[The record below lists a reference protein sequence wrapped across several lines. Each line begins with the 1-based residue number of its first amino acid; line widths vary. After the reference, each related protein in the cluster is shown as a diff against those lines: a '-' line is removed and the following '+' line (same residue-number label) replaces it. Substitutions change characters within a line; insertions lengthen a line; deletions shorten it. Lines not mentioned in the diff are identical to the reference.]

1 MPVLLACN
9 LGSLRK
15 STNCDIL
22 YLLKTSLKV
31 SRPATVSHSING
43 LKKCDSVSL
52 MRFNKVKHKVL
63 HCGHATFTIITCWTE
78 KGLSTAPRKRLWGY
92 LCTASWMWASN
103 VPSQP
108 RKATTSWAAS
118 KQVGPAG
125 QGRWSWPSALCQWD
139 LTWSSVS
146 KCRVQSRGETCTCWS
161 SSRGGGP
168 GTIQGMEPLSYEDR
182 LKELG
187 LLRLEKRRLRGGLI
201 VTFQYL
207 KWGDEKER
215 NRLLI

>member
-63 HCGHATFTIITCWTE
+63 HCGHANLHYHYMLDGKRIEHSPTE
-78 KGLSTAPRKRLWGY
+78 KALGVPLHSKLNVSQQCAFTAQKGNHILGCIQTSRTSRSRKVILT
-92 LCTASWMWASN
+92 LCF
-103 VPSQP
+103 VPVRP
-108 RKATTSWAAS
+108 H
-118 KQVGPAG
+118 
-125 QGRWSWPSALCQWD
+125 LEFC
-139 LTWSSVS
+139 
-146 KCRVQSRGETCTCWS
+146 VQMQSPE
-161 SSRGGGP
+161 
-168 GTIQGMEPLSYEDR
+168 
-182 LKELG
+182 
-187 LLRLEKRRLRGGLI
+187 
-201 VTFQYL
+201 
-207 KWGDEKER
+207 
-215 NRLLI
+215 